1 MFVLFHLASGSVKTS
16 AGSSS
21 HSKKPVS
28 RQLSSSGSK
37 NTNTKSKND
46 SSTRELSKAKES
58 SAASAK
64 VNEKLSSNLK
74 KNFFPISKKRRD
86 TSSST
91 GSTSTTKKTKLNS
104 IYIYTFEL
112 ILHTNYFLF

>member
-21 HSKKPVS
+21 SHSTKPVS

-37 NTNTKSKND
+37 NTNIKSKND

-64 VNEKLSSNLK
+64 VNEKLY
-74 KNFFPISKKRRD
+74 
-86 TSSST
+86 
-91 GSTSTTKKTKLNS
+91 S
-104 IYIYTFEL
+104 I
-112 ILHTNYFLF
+112 

>member
-1 MFVLFHLASGSVKTS
+1 MFVLFHLASGGVKTS

-21 HSKKPVS
+21 HSTKPVS

-64 VNEKLSSNLK
+64 VNEKL
-74 KNFFPISKKRRD
+74 
-86 TSSST
+86 
-91 GSTSTTKKTKLNS
+91 
-104 IYIYTFEL
+104 YL
-112 ILHTNYFLF
+112 I